1 MTNFFSQPAYEAITV
16 NPPGPSA
23 AKDEKKIR
31 KQVKANMDKIKKYIC
46 WSNHSIDTLHCL
58 AVQTNN

>member
-23 AKDEKKIR
+23 AKDEKKKLESKS
-31 KQVKANMDKIKKYIC
+31 KQIWIKLKSISVGQITQCTDK
-46 WSNHSIDTLHCL
+46 
-58 AVQTNN
+58 

>member
-23 AKDEKKIR
+23 AKDEKKKLESKS
-31 KQVKANMDKIKKYIC
+31 KQIWIKLK
-46 WSNHSIDTLHCL
+46 SISVGQITQSTPSI
-58 AVQTNN
+58 V